1 MPENP
6 GKRSNSTGKIDVEP
20 RATGKTTLQRTKL
33 TPPMLARRWGV
44 SPSKILAW
52 IRSGELPA
60 INAATNRA
68 GRPRY
73 LIDIA
78 DLVIFENRRS
88 AAPTPTPRRR
98 RKKYEDVIQ
107 FF

>member
-1 MPENP
+1 
-6 GKRSNSTGKIDVEP
+6 
-20 RATGKTTLQRTKL
+20 
-33 TPPMLARRWGV
+33 MLARRWGI
-44 SPSKILAW
+44 SPCKILAW

-88 AAPTPTPRRR
+88 AARPPPPSPRRK
-98 RKKYEDVIQ
+98 RKKFEDVIE

>member
-1 MPENP
+1 MPSESGERP
-6 GKRSNSTGKIDVEP
+6 RSTGTIDDRRQTAGES
-20 RATGKTTLQRTKL
+20 TTQRTKL
-33 TPPMLARRWGV
+33 TPPELARRWGV
-44 SPSKILAW
+44 SPSKIIAW
-52 IRSGELPA
+52 IKSGELPA
-60 INAATNRA
+60 INAATNRS

-88 AAPTPTPRRR
+88 AAQTPAPRRR
-98 RKKYEDVIQ
+98 RTKNEDVIE